1 LTSFGEA
8 LYYQPRNFEML
19 FMLKGIK
26 SKQLHVQKSFRTS
39 LLVRPRVSHALLVSF
54 VLLLTQLCGRAAA
67 KGDDAGLTR
76 LDKTNR
82 IMVTMLEKNELTPF
96 YDALNK
102 ALKKRKTTVE
112 QICPTSDSVARRVLE
127 DYGAMFIATKKV
139 TPPPMCVFTSEE
151 QVKAFQERVGY
162 KTEMFGDADV
172 ELQPAAMKAL
182 LKAVK
187 EAQKEGLDITPRD
200 GAEAARRNFDDSL
213 RLWET
218 RFLPALDYWQS
229 QQRLTAD
236 EVSRLR
242 SLPLA
247 SQIAEVLELEKGG
260 IFFSKDLRKSILYS
274 IAAPGTSQHIAMLAF
289 DVNEFDNPRV
299 REILAK
305 HGWFQTVLSDLPHF
319 TYLGHKEKDLPKR
332 GLKSV
337 VVDGQ
342 TFWIPNVNG

>member
-1 LTSFGEA
+1 MLTGF
-8 LYYQPRNFEML
+8 P
-19 FMLKGIK
+19 
-26 SKQLHVQKSFRTS
+26 SKQPYAVQNSLRTT
-39 LLVRPRVSHALLVSF
+39 LFTTPRVTRALLVSS
-54 VLLLTQLCGRAAA
+54 VLLLTHLCGRAAT
-67 KGDDAGLTR
+67 KGDDAGKSR
-76 LDKTNR
+76 PDKTDR
-82 IMVTMLEKNELTPF
+82 IMVTKLEKEKELRPF

-102 ALKKRKTTVE
+102 ALKKRKTTVD
-112 QICPTSDSVARRVLE
+112 QICPTSDAVARRVLE

-162 KTEMFGDADV
+162 KTETVGDADV

-187 EAQKEGLDITPRD
+187 DAQKEGLDITPRD

-229 QQRLTAD
+229 QERLSAD
-236 EVSRLR
+236 EVARLR

-247 SQIAEVLELEKGG
+247 SQIAEVLELEKSGL
-260 IFFSKDLRKSILYS
+260 FFSKDLRKSILYS

-319 TYLGHKEKDLPKR
+319 TYLGHKEEDLPKR

-342 TFWIPNVNG
+342 TFWIPNVDG